1 MSGLPPA
8 SSNGFGVAWDS
19 GRIRSPRPAAR
30 IIAQCVMPAVFAEA
44 VRQMKPGD
52 VSNVLRSAS
61 GFHILK
67 LAEARSR
74 NAPTV
79 VEQQRGRAIWWD
91 KTPRELAEGRRMDQD
106 RVPQPPYVY
115 QTK

>member
-1 MSGLPPA
+1 MTAALRVTACTTMFLP
-8 SSNGFGVAWDS
+8 SRHYVSEHTTF
-19 GRIRSPRPAAR
+19 IRDLLAR
-30 IIAQCVMPAVFAEA
+30 
-44 VRQMKPGD
+44 KPE
-52 VSNVLRSAS
+52 
-61 GFHILK
+61 I
-67 LAEARSR
+67 
-74 NAPTV
+74 V